1 MMCVLPHFLDPPGV
15 CPTPAIDQW
24 PDNPQL
30 FTNPHWQCSYN
41 VYCLPVIGMNNIP
54 TQKNNMSW
62 FWFLFVRE
70 QNVQL
75 NSSCGIF
82 FSTTLI
88 RSFNLATP
96 KVVLCICWRSFQTYW
111 PLYNWYFVRPHKIT
125 KFERFCL

>member
-1 MMCVLPHFLDPPGV
+1 MRIVFLDDV
-15 CPTPAIDQW
+15 CIASLSGPTWGMSDSSNQW

-82 FSTTLI
+82 FSTTLTLI

-96 KVVLCICWRSFQTYW
+96 KVVIMHLLTEFSDLLTATQLI
-111 PLYNWYFVRPHKIT
+111 
-125 KFERFCL
+125 FCATT